1 MNSIIKIISVLLLPG
16 ISGLHAQTLNYQGVA
31 RNASGSPLANTSIA
45 IRLSIKDALTDANVL
60 YRETKS
66 VNTNSFGLYTVVI
79 NDGTGSFEGD
89 FHAIDWANRE
99 RFLQTEIDPA
109 NGSAFSDMGTT
120 QMHSVPH
127 ALVADNLK
135 GIVTPKEGHILEY
148 RDGKWIQKPKPKG
161 GYIFGVGQNPVTSN
175 TPRFVGPT
183 YKVVVEEDNPI
194 ITMSISKAMGSTL
207 STGGLGLN
215 IGLGYQKVGETTIH
229 YFKEN
234 GPIGV
239 NNIRVAGG
247 TRVPIALSGRFRTDF
262 KAGEEYIVGM
272 TAHSISSGHTWN
284 DNGSSMGYV
293 EVSY

>member
-127 ALVADNLK
+127 ALVADNL
-135 GIVTPKEGHILEY
+135 
-148 RDGKWIQKPKPKG
+148 
-161 GYIFGVGQNPVTSN
+161 
-175 TPRFVGPT
+175 
-183 YKVVVEEDNPI
+183 
-194 ITMSISKAMGSTL
+194 
-207 STGGLGLN
+207 
-215 IGLGYQKVGETTIH
+215 
-229 YFKEN
+229 
-234 GPIGV
+234 
-239 NNIRVAGG
+239 
-247 TRVPIALSGRFRTDF
+247 
-262 KAGEEYIVGM
+262 
-272 TAHSISSGHTWN
+272 
-284 DNGSSMGYV
+284 
-293 EVSY
+293 